1 MVITQLEDSLVI
13 HHTNNQNKCLDP
25 SGTLWNI
32 KDGSWEYSKLQ
43 ACYTSNISLVPVTKL
58 EDSRVINH
66 THEPEKNA
74 LIPVGLMVR

>member
-1 MVITQLEDSLVI
+1 MVITQLEDSRVI
-13 HHTNNQNKCLDP
+13 HHKHNQNKCLDP
-25 SGTLWNI
+25 NGTLWNI

-43 ACYTSNISLVPVTKL
+43 ACYVSLVITKL
-58 EDSRVINH
+58 EDSRVIHH